1 MPYNRSV
8 PLCISLTLP
17 CSTSLEESQFG
28 PNRKNVACHTKMLVS
43 NLFLFSTR
51 NVYSSPT
58 ATSKE
63 PRLKKPTNGSL
74 SSNCKQNQGT
84 SGVDHIR
91 ERLVMKGVLET
102 ANSKLD
108 KLVTK
113 NGKVQSQIKILPGEF
128 GLAVVINNRLMHFD
142 VT

>member
-28 PNRKNVACHTKMLVS
+28 PNRKNVACHSKMLVS

-84 SGVDHIR
+84 SGLDHIR
-91 ERLVMKGVLET
+91 DRLIMKGVSET

-108 KLVTK
+108 KLVTSTK
-113 NGKVQSQIKILPGEF
+113 RKSSESNQNSSWRVWASCCGK
-128 GLAVVINNRLMHFD
+128 
-142 VT
+142 